1 MPTRENDANL
11 LEVTSRIV
19 AAHVS
24 NNSVQAADLPDLING
39 VHEALAS
46 LGQEQPPGPA
56 PAVPIADSIRTEYII
71 CLEDGKRL
79 KTLKRHL
86 RAAFGMSPE
95 ELPRIFQRFYRC
107 DWSRSEYGN
116 GLGLSLAMAFVRA
129 HGGDITVR
137 SSPGEG
143 STFTIVLP
151 RSRHSA

>member
-1 MPTRENDANL
+1 MPSRENDANL

-46 LGQEQPPGPA
+46 LGQDQPPGPA

-95 ELPRIFQRFYRC
+95 EYRAKWQLPPDYPMVAETYSEQRRKLAKRI
-107 DWSRSEYGN
+107 
-116 GLGLSLAMAFVRA
+116 GLGRQRRTRNRA
-129 HGGDITVR
+129 QGA
-137 SSPGEG
+137 P
-143 STFTIVLP
+143 
-151 RSRHSA
+151 SA